1 MSAGVDDP
9 DLTVADELIESA
21 DIDGE
26 SAGES
31 AGGAPVIRIVRGK
44 PTDADVAALVA
55 VLSAAQSSSSVTED
69 SRPPELWGTPSSM
82 HRTFAPFSPYSYQAS
97 GRY

>member
-9 DLTVADELIESA
+9 DLAVADELIESA
-21 DIDGE
+21 DIETE
-26 SAGES
+26 SAG
-31 AGGAPVIRIVRGK
+31 AAPALRIDRGN
-44 PTDADVAALVA
+44 PTDADIAALVA
-55 VLSAAQSSSSVTED
+55 VLSAAQGSSPTTAD
-69 SRPPELWGTPSSM
+69 SRPPELWGTPASM